1 TSTTPTHPTS
11 SARSAPEA
19 KQLGSH
25 GARLEPVVVARAAR
39 RGGGGGGRSQIACGC
54 GVNATLGELRV
65 KNGLGRTPQMGY
77 FHAAIQL
84 LLSPLC
90 FFSFPCPVVDL
101 KTF

>member
-1 TSTTPTHPTS
+1 MARAS
-11 SARSAPEA
+11 SPSLLLVLLVAVAA
-19 KQLGSH
+19 AVA
-25 GARLEPVVVARAAR
+25 GARLPVDAA
-39 RGGGGGGRSQIACGC
+39 G
-54 GVNATLGELRV
+54 NATLGELGV

-101 KTF
+101 KTFFRSQHLYWSHHVFTPKFA